1 MGVDFL
7 LLLTAAIWGFAF
19 VAQRI
24 GMASV
29 GPFTFNAIR
38 FLLGG
43 LSLIPL
49 AVYLKIG
56 RGNRSFRQVL
66 TAGII
71 SGLVLFF
78 GASLQQVG
86 IVETTAGNAGF
97 ITGLYVVIVPVL
109 GLFLRQQTGWATWLG
124 AALAA
129 FGLYL
134 LSVTTQFTMGRGDA
148 FVLIGAFFWAI
159 HVLVIG
165 YFSRR
170 VDPLWL
176 SIIQFLTCAIL
187 SGVTAFTT
195 ESIHPALIWTA
206 RWPILYGGLL
216 SVGVAYTLQ
225 VISQQK
231 AHPAHAAILL
241 SLESVFAALGGWLI
255 MGEQLSARGLL
266 GCGLML
272 AGMLISQLAAFRPS
286 AARTPA

>member
-56 RGNRSFRQVL
+56 RGNCSFRQVL

-109 GLFLRQQTGWATWLG
+109 GLFLRQRTGWATWLG

-129 FGLYL
+129 
-134 LSVTTQFTMGRGDA
+134 VHRGRGDRESA
-148 FVLIGAFFWAI
+148 AHRGPGVPLAGPAHRRGGALLAPPGRGLPG
-159 HVLVIG
+159 HPGLV
-165 YFSRR
+165 
-170 VDPLWL
+170 
-176 SIIQFLTCAIL
+176 A
-187 SGVTAFTT
+187 AA
-195 ESIHPALIWTA
+195 PALI
-206 RWPILYGGLL
+206 L
-216 SVGVAYTLQ
+216 
-225 VISQQK
+225 
-231 AHPAHAAILL
+231 
-241 SLESVFAALGGWLI
+241 FALFAKRIVNSIGFSGI
-255 MGEQLSARGLL
+255 K
-266 GCGLML
+266 
-272 AGMLISQLAAFRPS
+272 
-286 AARTPA
+286 

>member
-56 RGNRSFRQVL
+56 RGNCSFRQVL

-109 GLFLRQQTGWATWLG
+109 GLVLRQRTGWATWLPMKCIFTP
-124 AALAA
+124 LA
-129 FGLYL
+129 YSHWMSHDST
-134 LSVTTQFTMGRGDA
+134 LSHRLPSGGILPVPWYRTGPLASMFSPH
-148 FVLIGAFFWAI
+148 WAMSS
-159 HVLVIG
+159 G
-165 YFSRR
+165 
-170 VDPLWL
+170 
-176 SIIQFLTCAIL
+176 CAPQ
-187 SGVTAFTT
+187 
-195 ESIHPALIWTA
+195 PA
-206 RWPILYGGLL
+206 
-216 SVGVAYTLQ
+216 
-225 VISQQK
+225 
-231 AHPAHAAILL
+231 
-241 SLESVFAALGGWLI
+241 
-255 MGEQLSARGLL
+255 MN
-266 GCGLML
+266 
-272 AGMLISQLAAFRPS
+272 PS
-286 AARTPA
+286 A